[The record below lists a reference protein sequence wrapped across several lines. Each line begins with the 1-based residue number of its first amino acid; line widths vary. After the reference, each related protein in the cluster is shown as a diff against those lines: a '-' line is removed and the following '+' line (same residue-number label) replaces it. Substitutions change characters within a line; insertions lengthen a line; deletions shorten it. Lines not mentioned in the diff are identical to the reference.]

1 MNSANIRRAFVSG
14 GAGFIGSHIADRLV
28 QTGAD
33 VTIYDNFSTGQE
45 SFVSHHVGNPK
56 VRVVRADILDSER
69 LNREIAGCDFVFHL
83 QANADVRGGM
93 RATRVDL
100 EQNTIATWN
109 VLEAMRLKKS
119 RTSSSRAAPRFTA
132 NRMFFRHRRRYAP
145 VQTSLYGAS
154 KLSCE
159 AMIQAYSEYFGITC
173 YIFRFVSW
181 IGERY
186 THGVI
191 FDFVEKLRADAQALE
206 VLGDGKQRKSYLDV
220 TDGVNGIFYALQH
233 ARERKNVFNLGH
245 DEFMNVL
252 DLADIVVAELG
263 LKNVRYRMTG
273 GERGWLGNSP
283 FVHLDTGKL
292 KALGW
297 KPRISIEQGIRNTV
311 RYLRA
316 HPRTLGET
324 QPGAGPGLRMRGR
337 RCAAR
342 RLNGPVF
349 REQIRFT
356 PWGAGGATGDRR
368 SWSGLRRRSGVA
380 ERLAA

>member
-1 MNSANIRRAFVSG
+1 MAIMNPANIRRAFVSG

-28 QTGAD
+28 TAGVH

-45 SFVSHHVGNPK
+45 SFVSHHADDPK
-56 VRVVRADILDSER
+56 VGVVRADILDTER
-69 LNREIAGCDFVFHL
+69 VNREMAGCDFVFHL

-93 RATRVDL
+93 RATHIDL

-109 VLEAMRLKKS
+109 VLEAMRRNEVKNMAFA
-119 RTSSSRAAPRFTA
+119 SSAAVYGEPEVFPTPES
-132 NRMFFRHRRRYAP
+132 YAP
-145 VQTSLYGAS
+145 LQTSLYGAS

-159 AMIQAYSEYFGITC
+159 AMIQAYSEYFGISC

-191 FDFVEKLRADAQALE
+191 FDFVEKLRADAEALE

-263 LKNVRYRMTG
+263 LKNVRYRTTG
-273 GERGWLGNSP
+273 GERGWLGDSP

-297 KPRISIEQGIRNTV
+297 TPQISIDQGIRNTV

-316 HPRTLGET
+316 NPRLLEKRII
-324 QPGAGPGLRMRGR
+324 ARARG
-337 RCAAR
+337 
-342 RLNGPVF
+342 
-349 REQIRFT
+349 
-356 PWGAGGATGDRR
+356 
-368 SWSGLRRRSGVA
+368 
-380 ERLAA
+380 

>member
-1 MNSANIRRAFVSG
+1 MK
-14 GAGFIGSHIADRLV
+14 AGVH
-28 QTGAD
+28 

-45 SFVSHHVGNPK
+45 SFISHHADNPK

-83 QANADVRGGM
+83 QANADVRGGV
-93 RATRVDL
+93 RATRIDL

-109 VLEAMRLKKS
+109 VLEAMRLNEIKNIVFA
-119 RTSSSRAAPRFTA
+119 SSATVYGEPDVFPTPE
-132 NRMFFRHRRRYAP
+132 RYAP
-145 VQTSLYGAS
+145 LQTSLYGAS

-159 AMIQAYSEYFGITC
+159 AMIQAYSEYFGVAC

-220 TDGVNGIFYALQH
+220 TDGVNGIFFALQH
-233 ARERKNVFNLGH
+233 AGERKNVFNLGH
-245 DEFMNVL
+245 DESMNVL
-252 DLADIVVAELG
+252 DLADVVVAELG
-263 LKNVRYRMTG
+263 LKNVRYQMTG
-273 GERGWLGNSP
+273 GERGWLGDSP

-297 KPRISIEQGIRNTV
+297 SPKVSIEQGIRNTV
-311 RYLRA
+311 RYLRTHHDLIEKRSLA
-316 HPRTLGET
+316 
-324 QPGAGPGLRMRGR
+324 Q
-337 RCAAR
+337 AR
-342 RLNGPVF
+342 
-349 REQIRFT
+349 
-356 PWGAGGATGDRR
+356 
-368 SWSGLRRRSGVA
+368 S
-380 ERLAA
+380 

>member
-1 MNSANIRRAFVSG
+1 MAIMNPANIRRAFVSG
-14 GAGFIGSHIADRLV
+14 GAGFIGSPIAAKLV
-28 QTGAD
+28 TAGVH

-45 SFVSHHVGNPK
+45 SFIGHHADNPK

-69 LNREIAGCDFVFHL
+69 VNREIAGCDFVFHL

-93 RATRVDL
+93 RATRIDL

-109 VLEAMRLKKS
+109 VLEAMRRNEVKNMAFA
-119 RTSSSRAAPRFTA
+119 SSAAVYGEPEVFPTPES
-132 NRMFFRHRRRYAP
+132 YAP
-145 VQTSLYGAS
+145 LQTSLYGAS

-191 FDFVEKLRADAQALE
+191 FDFVEKLRADAEALE

-245 DEFMNVL
+245 DDFMNVL

-263 LKNVRYRMTG
+263 LKNVRYRTTG
-273 GERGWLGNSP
+273 GERGWLGDSP

-297 KPRISIEQGIRNTV
+297 TPQISIDQGIRNTV
-311 RYLRA
+311 RYLCANPRLLEKRILARA
-316 HPRTLGET
+316 
-324 QPGAGPGLRMRGR
+324 RG
-337 RCAAR
+337 
-342 RLNGPVF
+342 
-349 REQIRFT
+349 
-356 PWGAGGATGDRR
+356 
-368 SWSGLRRRSGVA
+368 
-380 ERLAA
+380 